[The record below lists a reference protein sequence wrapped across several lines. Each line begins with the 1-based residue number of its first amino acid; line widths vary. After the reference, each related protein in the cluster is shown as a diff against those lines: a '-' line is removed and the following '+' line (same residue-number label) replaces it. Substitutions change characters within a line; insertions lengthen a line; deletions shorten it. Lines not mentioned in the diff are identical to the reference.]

1 MPLDYLLFDFTDEE
15 SGCGSFDAMAS
26 VRPDRWDALV
36 AEVEAVLG
44 WAHRAF
50 GAPSGS
56 DEHGEWD
63 FELQATTDADLPFP
77 VSYEAGREQVRV
89 AQAPRGRITLTL
101 TISGSR
107 TFCDAFR
114 EAFPGSD

>member
-1 MPLDYLLFDFTDEE
+1 MPLEYLLFDFTDEE
-15 SGCGSFDAMAS
+15 SGCGSFDAMAG

-44 WAHRAF
+44 WAQQSF
-50 GAPSGS
+50 GAPSAAG
-56 DEHGEWD
+56 EEGEWD
-63 FELQATTDADLPFP
+63 FELQATTEADRPFP
-77 VSYEAGREQVRV
+77 VSWEAGRRQVRV
-89 AQAPRGRITLTL
+89 AQAPDGWTTLTL

-114 EAFPGSD
+114 EAFPASD